1 MAQFQDGRV
10 RLSHH
15 LYGVFGPACASIQ
28 PQKAMRICM
37 IEAAN
42 EAIDLETSEGLE
54 NAE

>member
-1 MAQFQDGRV
+1 MAYLVLLAQ
-10 RLSHH
+10 
-15 LYGVFGPACASIQ
+15 AIQ